1 MKCTV
6 TYEFDNQEDLHIFTS
21 QFAGGVAVGG
31 EGARITIQDPPSNA
45 PVVTGIALTGAELIP
60 AKKRGPKPKTTAA
73 GPDMPAVADPLS
85 LDDVAPAATTEAK
98 EATIDDVRAVLM
110 SFNSKHGLKA
120 LGEKLKAEFGVS
132 GMKGLKASQYADVVK
147 SFTP

>member
-1 MKCTV
+1 MSFITV
-6 TYEFDNQEDLHIFTS
+6 TFQFDSLQSLHDFTASSGLKFCQEVGAVVESAPALVPGEPTHLSNGYEML
-21 QFAGGVAVGG
+21 
-31 EGARITIQDPPSNA
+31 PP
-45 PVVTGIALTGAELIP
+45 
-60 AKKRGPKPKTTAA
+60 KKRGRPPKVTA
-73 GPDMPAVADPLS
+73 GPDAPTADPLS
-85 LDDVAPAATTEAK
+85 LDDVAPTAMTVAK

>member
-1 MKCTV
+1 MSLTLSFQ
-6 TYEFDNQEDLHIFTS
+6 FDSLEDLNAFTTKM
-21 QFAGGVAVGG
+21 AVPVAD
-31 EGARITIQDPPSNA
+31 A
-45 PVVTGIALTGAELIP
+45 VVEPTAEP
-60 AKKRGPKPKTTAA
+60 AKKRGRPPKVAA
-73 GPDMPAVADPLS
+73 GPDTPVADPLS
-85 LDDVAPAATTEAK
+85 LDDVAPAATTVAK